1 VLWLIPAAASTPGA
15 AGSNWK
21 SEIVVVN
28 PIAELRSVTLHYV
41 AQSMSWPG
49 VPLLPAAVAVPA
61 GQTLYLVDPL
71 ASRYPTSGMLYAVV
85 DGPGALVSSRTYNL
99 DPQGA
104 SFGQGIPGVLVN
116 GQTAPSSLLL
126 PLVHSAPGRFRTN
139 LGLVQTSA
147 GSLTVR
153 VSIHAPGGALL
164 AARNF
169 TGSAGFRQIND
180 LFEELGLGS
189 LSVEGAWI
197 EVQLMSPA
205 PAFWTCYASVVD
217 DRTNDPTYVLPVE
230 R

>member
-1 VLWLIPAAASTPGA
+1 
-15 AGSNWK
+15 
-21 SEIVVVN
+21 
-28 PIAELRSVTLHYV
+28 
-41 AQSMSWPG
+41 MSWPG

-71 ASRYPTSGMLYAVV
+71 ASRNPTSGMLYAVV

-153 VSIHAPGGALL
+153 VEIHAPSGALL

-217 DRTNDPTYVLPVE
+217 DRTNDPTYVLPVVP
-230 R
+230 